1 MSYGLKEY
9 KALLEKNFNDLKNPL
24 NVPCQLNPFGDSG
37 NAYRYAKMES
47 INYAIEMLP
56 ESIDPD
62 GDRYRKLRRWMSS
75 NRKEGWTEVEQL
87 AAIAVY
93 LGWDDFDKAL
103 DGLPECNIGLCEIL
117 K

>member
-9 KALLEKNFNDLKNPL
+9 KELLEKNLDSLKSPL
-24 NVPCQLNPFGDSG
+24 SVPFGMDPSSVAA
-37 NAYRYAKMES
+37 NSYRRNKMES

-103 DGLPECNIGLCEIL
+103 DSLPECNIGLCEIL